1 MKVDVIISADDI
13 KEEKIKDKNVVVI
26 DVLRATSVMVT
37 ALKNGCNEVI
47 PVKEIEEALEI
58 VNNNKDAY
66 VLGGERQGIKIKDFN
81 LSNSPLEYTEAV
93 VKGKTVVMTTTNG
106 TKAIK
111 NSEAAGR
118 IFIAALINGEAVAK
132 KLLAL
137 GEDVV
142 FVNAG
147 TNGQFSMDDYI
158 TSGYIISLMKAFSEE
173 EIVLTDVA
181 ETSLYISE
189 MNPSVDGFLKKAT
202 HYRRMED
209 LGYFEDLRYCLT
221 KDIIDIVPEYKDG
234 KIIINY

>member
-81 LSNSPLEYTEAV
+81 LSNSPLEYTEAE

-137 GEDVV
+137 
-142 FVNAG
+142 
-147 TNGQFSMDDYI
+147 
-158 TSGYIISLMKAFSEE
+158 
-173 EIVLTDVA
+173 
-181 ETSLYISE
+181 
-189 MNPSVDGFLKKAT
+189 
-202 HYRRMED
+202 
-209 LGYFEDLRYCLT
+209 
-221 KDIIDIVPEYKDG
+221 
-234 KIIINY
+234 